1 MNSAHMG
8 LNTQGT
14 SYQNAGHQESIG
26 SSDPLEVY
34 FECITSYVSS
44 PDPTPRPGLP
54 RRTANPHKEV
64 ALLQPLR
71 T

>member
-34 FECITSYVSS
+34 FECITTCSLDDGACV
-44 PDPTPRPGLP
+44 TRCVEQL
-54 RRTANPHKEV
+54 RE
-64 ALLQPLR
+64 QP
-71 T
+71 